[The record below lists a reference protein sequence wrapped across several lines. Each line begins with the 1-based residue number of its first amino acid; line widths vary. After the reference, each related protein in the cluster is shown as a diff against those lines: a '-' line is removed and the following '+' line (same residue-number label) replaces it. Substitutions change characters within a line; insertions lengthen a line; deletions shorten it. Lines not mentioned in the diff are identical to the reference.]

1 MMLDT
6 TISIPVD
13 AAIALAYSQAPVE
26 AQQKIQM
33 LLQLR
38 ARELCTPSSL
48 SLQQMMDDIGA
59 KAEARG
65 LTPQILEALLL
76 DES

>member
-1 MMLDT
+1 MLDT

-13 AAIALAYSQAPVE
+13 ATIALAYSQAPAE

-38 ARELCTPSSL
+38 ARELCTPSNL
-48 SLQQMMDDIGA
+48 SLPQIMDDIGA
-59 KAEARG
+59 KAEERG
-65 LTPQILEALLL
+65 LTPEILEALLL

>member
-1 MMLDT
+1 MPDT

-13 AAIALAYSQAPVE
+13 ATIALAYSQAPAE

-38 ARELCTPSSL
+38 ARELCTPSNL
-48 SLQQMMDDIGA
+48 SLPQIMDDIGA
-59 KAEARG
+59 KAEERG
-65 LTPQILEALLL
+65 LTPEILEALLL